1 MVSLK
6 TEIFLVKTF
15 RLLLPATLFVMLFWT
30 VEAPPELRS
39 NLLSSLGQNAN
50 HLFFFLGLIVIAT
63 LYKFMGVYE
72 RKIFYESRHL
82 KGSLLR
88 RPEE

>member
-15 RLLLPATLFVMLFWT
+15 RLILPAALFLMLFWT
-30 VEAPPELRS
+30 VEAPEAWRT

-50 HLFFFLGLIVIAT
+50 HVFFFLGLIVIAG

-72 RKIFYESRHL
+72 RKIFYETHHL
-82 KGSLLR
+82 KAPVLR
-88 RPEE
+88 RLED